1 MHKIRAGRWGHNQ
14 WAKRIFQED
23 ADLCILVSWPME
35 VADES
40 EGKEKSELYGN
51 FDDSVVDF

>member
-1 MHKIRAGRWGHNQ
+1 
-14 WAKRIFQED
+14 
-23 ADLCILVSWPME
+23 ME

-51 FDDSVVDF
+51 FDDSVVEF